1 MREACSNHRWALWTT
16 RQLRGVV
23 PAQVR
28 VLVVDDNPIAA
39 EALAAALDAE
49 GFITRY
55 ALGGVEAIDISSTW
69 MPHVVILDINMPE
82 YDGFQTASIMRRL
95 ATTRDAKIIAFTALG
110 ESDVLP
116 RGPAVGFDGYCQKG
130 TSLTLL
136 TDLIGVSL
144 PSTRTS
150 TYSAS
155 RIGLN

>member
-16 RQLRGVV
+16 RQVCV
-23 PAQVR
+23 APAQIR

-49 GFITRY
+49 GFTTRY
-55 ALGGVEAIDISSTW
+55 ALGGVEAINISSKW

-130 TSLTLL
+130 NSLAML
-136 TDLIGVSL
+136 TDLIGANM
-144 PSTRTS
+144 PGTRMAGG
-150 TYSAS
+150 AS
-155 RIGLN
+155 QRLGLN

>member
-16 RQLRGVV
+16 RRVRIA
-23 PAQVR
+23 PAEIR

-39 EALAAALDAE
+39 EALAAALEAE

-116 RGPAVGFDGYCQKG
+116 RAPAVGFDGYCQKG

-136 TDLIGVSL
+136 TDLIGASAPSAWTMGASSQRISL
-144 PSTRTS
+144 
-150 TYSAS
+150 
-155 RIGLN
+155 N